1 MEFYRPPTLQ
11 RVLDALGCVH
21 RALRAWKFYP
31 PGHPSRKAGIR
42 QAHSAMLFML
52 DGNDLSLNSGRKYFS
67 FPDGEVL
74 KDTTHI
80 SASLSYEFFIRRIQ
94 KITFLHD
101 LTEEDLLDFL
111 RILTLP
117 FDVVQKSGGVDKLM
131 EEHGVRTIWA
141 NEYDLSTINARRQE
155 RESGGKTPQT
165 VDEVESGLGLEWVDD
180 LEQPADKLDDL
191 NSNDELLVILGRLS
205 STLDEDLY
213 LLAVRQAITCSDT
226 FTSRNDLAA
235 LSPLVELLAEHANDA
250 ARGEGLRNH
259 ARFGLEQLALGDAL
273 VAYLLDH
280 TEAPDALSHE
290 AMLAFLSAAGPAGI
304 NLAIA
309 KMGSTD
315 SLAVRKELISLLV
328 GLGAPAV
335 PVILT
340 MMQDKRWYIVRN
352 LCTILG
358 DIGRP
363 EAVPDLLACL
373 KHADIRVCKES
384 IRSLAKIGGRDAE
397 SAVIAVLHG
406 NNSALFSQVIVSLG
420 GMKSRKAL
428 AELMYIVCSRDMFLK
443 NLSLKLDA
451 LGAITM
457 IGDRQAV
464 PILTKIL
471 ASRHILARSRW
482 DQLKIAIAGC
492 LARLGDVR
500 ALPILKKKASG
511 SAELGRACT
520 EAVETIE
527 RMRGEQYGGA

>member
-1 MEFYRPPTLQ
+1 
-11 RVLDALGCVH
+11 
-21 RALRAWKFYP
+21 
-31 PGHPSRKAGIR
+31 
-42 QAHSAMLFML
+42 MLSML
-52 DGNDLSLNSGRKYFS
+52 DGNDLSLNSGRKCFS

-101 LTEEDLLDFL
+101 LNEEDLLDFL

-117 FDVVQKSGGVDKLM
+117 FEVVQKSGGVDKLM
-131 EEHGVRTIWA
+131 EEHGVRTIWV
-141 NEYDLSTINARRQE
+141 NEYDLSSINGRRQE
-155 RESGGKTPQT
+155 REAGGKTPQT
-165 VDEVESGLGLEWVDD
+165 VEEVESGVDLEWVDD
-180 LEQPADKLDDL
+180 LEQPADTLDDL
-191 NSNDELLVILGRLS
+191 NSNDELLAILGRLS

-226 FTSRNDLAA
+226 FKSRNDLAA
-235 LSPLVELLAEHANDA
+235 LSPLVELLAEHASDA
-250 ARGEGLRNH
+250 DRGEGLRNH

-273 VAYLLDH
+273 LAYLLDH
-280 TEAPDALSHE
+280 TESPDALSHE
-290 AMLAFLSAAGPAGI
+290 AMLAVLSAAGPSGI

-309 KMGSTD
+309 KMGSTEN
-315 SLAVRKELISLLV
+315 LAVRKELISLLV

-352 LCTILG
+352 LCAILG

-373 KHADIRVCKES
+373 KHTDIRVCKES

-397 SAVIAVLHG
+397 SAIIAVLHG

-428 AELMYIVCSRDMFLK
+428 AELMYVVCSSDMLLK
-443 NLSLKLDA
+443 NLALKLDA
-451 LGAITM
+451 LGAIAM

-511 SAELGRACT
+511 SGELGRACA

-527 RMRGEQYGGA
+527 HMRGEQYGGA